1 MKNTGG
7 TQKFIALNLIRD
19 LTIEVPTL
27 EEQIKIAS
35 FLSKVNDIVKKEEV
49 KLEEL
54 KKWKKGLLQQMFV

>member
-7 TQKFIALNLIRD
+7 PQQFIALNLIRV